1 MKQKF
6 GKILETRIKKIGK
19 RNINGHNIGDLFPTL
34 TGPQKEQVAKAVLNH
49 EHYMHY
55 KGAKTAVRMT
65 IPIIDRK
72 SIQSASQELKDLSR
86 QLQTIQRDTSRSVF
100 QRCVDAQEAITRT
113 NFSIKSRSDFWF
125 LYGVHGLR

>member
-19 RNINGHNIGDLFPTL
+19 KNINGHNIGDLFPTL
-34 TGPQKEQVAKAVLNH
+34 TGPQKEAVAKAVLNH

-100 QRCVDAQEAITRT
+100 QRCVDAQGAITRT
-113 NFSIKSRSDFWF
+113 NFSIKSRSYFMS
-125 LYGVHGLR
+125 LYGIHGLR

>member
-113 NFSIKSRSDFWF
+113 NFSIKSRSYFMS
-125 LYGVHGLR
+125 LYGIHGLR

>member
-113 NFSIKSRSDFWF
+113 NFSIKSRSHFMS
-125 LYGVHGLR
+125 LYGIHGLR

>member
-19 RNINGHNIGDLFPTL
+19 KNINGHNIGDLFPTL

-113 NFSIKSRSDFWF
+113 NFSIKSRSYFMS
-125 LYGVHGLR
+125 LYGIHGLR